1 MSSQNPSPENCSL
14 ADPQGLGMEPLIFPQ
29 QESADLED
37 LLDDT
42 LFSFP
47 FEEEQ
52 WVDCLLDDA
61 FQVDVSIPFD
71 DFGSDY
77 APAFA
82 DETPSNPQSSDG
94 GSATASGNGSVSGV
108 DESNGEM
115 ISGAPRPPLPSSS
128 SSSSPPSPEDS
139 SSDHSTVVVEDDQR
153 KRKREAEAEDCN
165 THGFVSSPDTTE
177 TRTNSSSR
185 SRCTGDE
192 DEKRKARLM
201 RNRESAQLSRQR
213 KKSYIDE
220 LEEKVKSMNST
231 IAELNNTIAFMNAE
245 NIKLKQQL
253 GAFCQPPNTANQHT
267 VAPLPMP
274 YPWPPYPVYPGPV
287 MGVGNGGRVPLLP
300 IPRLKSH
307 SQQQPSTPCKDRK
320 PSKSATDAVSSEQ
333 KPAKKRIKKVASVA
347 FLGFFLFIFFL
358 LGGIGQ
364 LFNAKDLIFRENS
377 SRELLGNSI
386 EQLSEGGLLLKLG
399 GGGRVLT
406 SWDKE
411 GNSTEVTV
419 SNNHLGDVHV
429 DMEIGPG
436 RLPGS
441 EKRHDKRNATFTDHY
456 TDSDNDRMRMNSYI
470 YPENNSSTAL
480 VASLFVPRNDKLVKI
495 DGNLIIH
502 AVLAGEEAS
511 RASSASQS
519 RCNKDGHVD
528 SISLKTESEKNSLA
542 VRTERHRA
550 LAAAAAATTDSGRNV
565 DTNTEFLGDATKNP
579 NYRALASNF
588 RTSYREDME
597 STAVDRSLQQ
607 WFQEGLAGPVLSSGM
622 CTEVFQFDASP
633 NSPSTT
639 ANSKIVTSVASRIA
653 NNSGGQSSNN
663 SSGSKINE
671 AHRSA
676 PVYPSKNRRV
686 SYAVPLPPAR
696 APLKDR
702 NERNF
707 TDHAEIIHEER
718 GYRRNNTAP
727 SSMVVSILVD
737 PRETNDDG
745 MLSSGSLSRIFVVVL
760 VDSVKYVTYSCVLP
774 SKGSGPHLVTR

>member
-1 MSSQNPSPENCSL
+1 
-14 ADPQGLGMEPLIFPQ
+14 MELLTFSQ
-29 QESADLED
+29 QESADLEEF
-37 LLDDT
+37 LDDT
-42 LFSFP
+42 LFDFP

-52 WVDCLLDDA
+52 WVGSLLDEA
-61 FQVDVSIPFD
+61 FQDDISIPFD
-71 DFGSDY
+71 DFGSDF
-77 APAFA
+77 APAFV
-82 DETPSNPQSSDG
+82 DEIVSNPQSSDG
-94 GSATASGNGSVSGV
+94 GSATASGNGNGSVSDV

-115 ISGAPRPPLPSSS
+115 NSGASPHLPC
-128 SSSSPPSPEDS
+128 SSSSPPSPADS
-139 SSDHSTVVVEDDQR
+139 SSDQSTVVIEDDQR
-153 KRKREAEAEDCN
+153 KRKREAEDGN
-165 THGFVSSPDTTE
+165 KQDLISSSDTTE
-177 TRTNSSSR
+177 TRTNSSSTR
-185 SRCTGDE
+185 SRCAGDE

-253 GAFCQPPNTANQHT
+253 GVLCQPGNTANQHPVT
-267 VAPLPMP
+267 PLPMP
-274 YPWPPYPVYPGPV
+274 YPWPPFPAYPAPV
-287 MGVGNGGRVPLLP
+287 MACGNGGRIPLLP

-307 SQQQPSTPCKDRK
+307 SQQQPSIPSKDRK
-320 PSKSATDAVSSEQ
+320 PSKSASAAVSSEQ

-347 FLGFFLFIFFL
+347 FLGFFFFIYFL
-358 LGGIGQ
+358 VGGIGQ
-364 LFNAKDLIFRENS
+364 LPDSKDLIFRERS
-377 SRELLGNSI
+377 SRGLVGNSM
-386 EQLSEGGLLLKLG
+386 EGLYRGGLLLKPRS
-399 GGGRVLT
+399 GGRVLT
-406 SWDKE
+406 SWDKG
-411 GNSTEVTV
+411 GNSTEVI
-419 SNNHLGDVHV
+419 
-429 DMEIGPG
+429 DMDIGTG
-436 RLPGS
+436 RLTGS
-441 EKRHDKRNATFTDHY
+441 ERRHDKRNHTFTDHY
-456 TDSDNDRMRMNSYI
+456 THSDNDRMKMNSYI
-470 YPENNSSTAL
+470 YPENNSSAAL

-502 AVLAGEEAS
+502 AVLAGEKAS
-511 RASSASQS
+511 RASSASQA
-519 RCNKDGHVD
+519 RGNKDGHED
-528 SISLKTESEKNSLA
+528 TISLRKESERNSLA

-550 LAAAAAATTDSGRNV
+550 LAAAAAATTDSARNV
-565 DTNTEFLGDATKNP
+565 DTNTKFRGDAKQNP
-579 NYRALASNF
+579 NYKALASNF
-588 RTSYREDME
+588 KTSYRDDME

-622 CTEVFQFDASP
+622 CTEVFQFDASL

-639 ANSKIVTSVASRIA
+639 TNSKLVTSVASRIA
-653 NNSGGQSSNN
+653 NNSSGQSGNN

-671 AHRSA
+671 ARRSG
-676 PVYPSKNRRV
+676 PVYKSKNRRV

-696 APLKDR
+696 PPLKDI

-718 GYRRNNTAP
+718 RYRGNNTAP

-745 MLSSGSLSRIFVVVL
+745 LLSSGSLSRIFVVVL